1 MKIKKL
7 CKITITKRKTIY
19 FKKIRNDYGVCTMAS
34 LKPEERKEMQ
44 KRRIFL

>member
-1 MKIKKL
+1 M
-7 CKITITKRKTIY
+7 TITKRWTIY

-34 LKPEERKEMQ
+34 LKQEERKEMQ

>member
-1 MKIKKL
+1 M
-7 CKITITKRKTIY
+7 TITKRKAIY
-19 FKKIRNDYGVCTMAS
+19 FKKIRNDYGACTMAS

>member
-1 MKIKKL
+1 M
-7 CKITITKRKTIY
+7 TIIKRKAIY